1 MAIFE
6 DHNKPLR
13 DHPDQTTCPTVLVM
27 GGSGVIGNAICS
39 RFTEANWLVGVHYNQ
54 HQSYAQKTCS
64 PFPQRQ
70 KSRALFQ
77 ADVRNRIQVK
87 HMVDQFINQWGK
99 LDVFVWAVGQTSDTI
114 TRRITTEQWD
124 NTIQTNLTG
133 LFYCL
138 QTLGPIFKTQQTGS
152 VLIVSSLSSI
162 QGTTGQTAYAA
173 SKGGVLSLTRQLAL
187 DYAKDKIR
195 VVSVCPGAIDTPMLR
210 IALGGTEQE
219 NEELV
224 QDMGKSHPIGRI
236 GLPEDLGNAV
246 SFLCSDKASFITGE
260 FLNVDG
266 GFMAL
271 GAWAAGMESA
281 GDE

>member
-1 MAIFE
+1 MGIHDGKVAIITGGA
-6 DHNKPLR
+6 LGIGGGAS
-13 DHPDQTTCPTVLVM
+13 TVLAKEGCKVVIADINKKAGENLVNDINSN
-27 GGSGVIGNAICS
+27 GGESIFIEADFNKSSSSQETVNQTVKAFGTVNILFNNVGIQPPTSYENAEGTTEEMWDLIININLKSYFLMSKYVIPYMRNEGGGVIVNNAS
-39 RFTEANWLVGVHYNQ
+39 VQGQQSQPLV
-54 HQSYAQKTCS
+54 
-64 PFPQRQ
+64 P
-70 KSRALFQ
+70 
-77 ADVRNRIQVK
+77 
-87 HMVDQFINQWGK
+87 
-99 LDVFVWAVGQTSDTI
+99 
-114 TRRITTEQWD
+114 
-124 NTIQTNLTG
+124 
-133 LFYCL
+133 
-138 QTLGPIFKTQQTGS
+138 
-152 VLIVSSLSSI
+152 
-162 QGTTGQTAYAA
+162 AYAA

-210 IALGGTEQE
+210 IALGGTDQE

-224 QDMGKSHPIGRI
+224 QNMGKSHPIGRI

-271 GAWAAGMESA
+271 GAWATGMESA

>member
-1 MAIFE
+1 MGIHDGKVAIITGGA
-6 DHNKPLR
+6 LGIGGGAS
-13 DHPDQTTCPTVLVM
+13 TVLAKEGCKVVIADINKKAGENLVNDINSN
-27 GGSGVIGNAICS
+27 GGESIFIEADFNKSSSSQETVNQTVKAFGTVNILFNNVGIQPPASYENAEGTTEEMWDSIININLKSYFLMSKYVIPYMRNEGGGVIVNNAS
-39 RFTEANWLVGVHYNQ
+39 VQGQQSQPLV
-54 HQSYAQKTCS
+54 
-64 PFPQRQ
+64 P
-70 KSRALFQ
+70 
-77 ADVRNRIQVK
+77 
-87 HMVDQFINQWGK
+87 
-99 LDVFVWAVGQTSDTI
+99 
-114 TRRITTEQWD
+114 
-124 NTIQTNLTG
+124 
-133 LFYCL
+133 
-138 QTLGPIFKTQQTGS
+138 
-152 VLIVSSLSSI
+152 
-162 QGTTGQTAYAA
+162 AYAA

-271 GAWAAGMESA
+271 GAWATGMESA

>member
-1 MAIFE
+1 MRNE
-6 DHNKPLR
+6 
-13 DHPDQTTCPTVLVM
+13 
-27 GGSGVIGNAICS
+27 GGGVIVNNAS
-39 RFTEANWLVGVHYNQ
+39 VQGQQSQPLV
-54 HQSYAQKTCS
+54 
-64 PFPQRQ
+64 P
-70 KSRALFQ
+70 
-77 ADVRNRIQVK
+77 
-87 HMVDQFINQWGK
+87 
-99 LDVFVWAVGQTSDTI
+99 
-114 TRRITTEQWD
+114 
-124 NTIQTNLTG
+124 
-133 LFYCL
+133 
-138 QTLGPIFKTQQTGS
+138 
-152 VLIVSSLSSI
+152 
-162 QGTTGQTAYAA
+162 AYAA

-281 GDE
+281 RDE